1 MTEKSK
7 IDSSLLGSQG
17 ITSSDSKPSKPDKE
31 VGLFKDSSPVP
42 EDNNKVMMLK
52 IFK

>member
-17 ITSSDSKPSKPDKE
+17 ITSSDSKQSKPDKE
-31 VGLFKDSSPVP
+31 GGLFKDPSPGPV
-42 EDNNKVMMLK
+42 DNNKVMPK